1 MIEKPTFVFF
11 GTSPLSIIVLLELE
25 KAGLLPDLLVT
36 TPDKPS
42 GRKLAITPPMTKE
55 WARARGI
62 RCIQPENFK
71 NVPDELTITPSGE
84 KWDLFIVASYGK
96 ILPKRVFDLPKHGT
110 LNVHPSLLPKLRGPS
125 PIHGAIM
132 NDDSEVGVTI
142 MLLDEEMDHG
152 PIVAKKHISLQE
164 WPPTHDVLHDL
175 LAGAGGSLLASTI
188 PLWISGDITLKEQN
202 HSKATYT
209 KILKKEDGFI
219 DLEDDPYKNY
229 LKILAFGDKPG
240 THFFLTSGG
249 HKMRLK
255 IVKVDF
261 KNGELEIVTV
271 IPEGRKRMKYV
282 DFKRSFKE

>member
-42 GRKLAITPPMTKE
+42 GRKLAINPPMTKE
-55 WARARGI
+55 WARTRGI
-62 RCIQPENFK
+62 CCIQPENFR
-71 NVPDELTITPSGE
+71 NVPYELTITPSGG

-96 ILPKRVFDLPKHGT
+96 ILPQRVFDLPKYGT

-164 WPPTHDVLHDL
+164 WPPAHDVLHDL
-175 LAGAGGSLLASTI
+175 LASEGGSLLASTI
-188 PLWISGDITLKEQN
+188 PLWISGDITLKEQD

-209 KILKKEDGFI
+209 KILKKEDSFI
-219 DLEDDPYKNY
+219 DLKDDPYKNY
-229 LKILAFGDKPG
+229 LKILAFGDRPW
-240 THFFLTSGG
+240 THFFLTRGDS
-249 HKMRLK
+249 KMRLK
-255 IVKVDF
+255 IAKVDF
-261 KNGELEIVTV
+261 KNRELEIVTV
-271 IPEGRKRMKYV
+271 IPEGRKEMKYV